1 MKKLVI
7 FLILSTLTITA
18 FGQTSLI
25 PFQAR
30 LTDDK
35 NTAVPDN
42 VYNITFKVYDA
53 ATGGEPDWTENH
65 INVSVIGGQINV
77 LLGSLEPLT
86 FNFITPKYLGIT
98 IGSGPEMVPR
108 HQLVP
113 SFHAQSASLAHESEK
128 LGGKTPD
135 WYASKEHVAQKIAD
149 ATADLSATLTST
161 IATVDQH
168 TSQIQD
174 LSNEIAISIND
185 VSSDVEANSSSI
197 SVINNRLKS
206 TQIKIYQQVNSYCS
220 GTVGSHTFNSSC
232 STRSYGSIPHPL
244 INGTLHCYY
253 HCNGSAPRC
262 HRDSF
267 YDSILISTPMSC
279 SNPNLGTVLIE

>member
-1 MKKLVI
+1 MKKLV
-7 FLILSTLTITA
+7 FLLILSALTITA

-30 LTDDK
+30 LTDAG

-53 ATGGEPDWTENH
+53 ATGGAPDWSENH

-113 SFHAQSASLAHESEK
+113 SFHAQSASLAHEAEK

-135 WYASKEHVAQKIAD
+135 WYASKEHVAQEIAD
-149 ATADLSATLTST
+149 ATADLNVTLTST

-168 TSQIQD
+168 TLQIQD
-174 LSNEIAISIND
+174 M
-185 VSSDVEANSSSI
+185 SSDVNSNQT
-197 SVINNRLKS
+197 SVVDYNERLNYLES
-206 TQIKIYQQVNSYCS
+206 RVNSLSPPLYKITNSYCF
-220 GTVGSHTFNSSC
+220 GTAGFTQSATCLTRKIDQGCLYYNCDGTWNGSSC
-232 STRSYGSIPHPL
+232 TATQPQECDNTFLGYVLHP
-244 INGTLHCYY
+244 
-253 HCNGSAPRC
+253 
-262 HRDSF
+262 
-267 YDSILISTPMSC
+267 
-279 SNPNLGTVLIE
+279 E

>member
-30 LTDDK
+30 LTDAG

-53 ATGGEPDWTENH
+53 ATGGAPDWSENH

-113 SFHAQSASLAHESEK
+113 SFHAQSASLAHEAEK

-135 WYASKEHVAQKIAD
+135 WYASKEHVAQQIAD
-149 ATADLSATLTST
+149 ATADIEATFLSTDST
-161 IATVDQH
+161 INGI
-168 TSQIQD
+168 TSDIQD
-174 LSNEIAISIND
+174 I
-185 VSSDVEANSSSI
+185 SSDVNVNKSEIDSL
-197 SVINNRLKS
+197 NNR
-206 TQIKIYQQVNSYCS
+206 IKTSEAKLYYRPFDICS
-220 GTVGSHTFNSSC
+220 NANEQYTFESMCKTRAYSSWRIMEGPI
-232 STRSYGSIPHPL
+232 TY
-244 INGTLHCYY
+244 CYY
-253 HCNGSAPRC
+253 LCDGSAPQC
-262 HRDSF
+262 
-267 YDSILISTPMSC
+267 IVAASTQPHWSPSTC
-279 SNPNLGTVLIE
+279 NNQLVGVVLYESVVTP